1 MLDPLASVVEPEAK
15 NVTYVARIE
24 VPAAS
29 ADSLAA
35 ALEAAQAPDAMAVTL
50 FDRGGGLVEVSAH
63 YAEEPARDQLID
75 LFRGIANSDML
86 AALNIERL
94 TPQDWVASA
103 EALRVPVRAGRFLVH
118 GHHHRGKV
126 PRTRTTLEIDAGLA
140 FGTAHHATTHGCL
153 IALDRL
159 IKRLRPRCMLDIG
172 TGSGILAIA
181 AAKAS
186 NMTVL
191 ASDIDP
197 IATATAAENARKNGV
212 AARVHTVR
220 AEGLSHQVLRR
231 ASVDLLFANLLL
243 RPLLDL
249 APTVAGALR
258 PGGICVLSGL
268 LDVQAPKVEARFR
281 SFGFRLDSR
290 ILLDGW
296 VTLLLRRGSTRKGS
310 R

>member
-1 MLDPLASVVEPEAK
+1 M
-15 NVTYVARIE
+15 
-24 VPAAS
+24 
-29 ADSLAA
+29 
-35 ALEAAQAPDAMAVTL
+35 
-50 FDRGGGLVEVSAH
+50 
-63 YAEEPARDQLID
+63 
-75 LFRGIANSDML
+75 
-86 AALNIERL
+86 
-94 TPQDWVASA
+94 
-103 EALRVPVRAGRFLVH
+103 
-118 GHHHRGKV
+118 
-126 PRTRTTLEIDAGLA
+126 EIDAGLA